1 MKKQNT
7 KGEMIMYQ
15 ALLFDLDGTL
25 TASGE
30 GITKSVRYALE
41 KLGRKAPSLEEL
53 EVFVGPPLLGQ
64 FMAYCGMSEEEA
76 NLGVKY
82 YRERYNQTGLYE
94 NRPYDGIK
102 ELLGQLKEKGFQ
114 LGVASSKPE
123 HMVREILH
131 HFHMEDYFRVIRGS
145 VPERLKMT
153 KAEVVEE
160 ALKDLG
166 YEQRREEAV
175 MIGDRKYDV
184 TGARTAHLACIG
196 VTYGYG
202 TEEELKESGADFV
215 VHSVK
220 ELGRLLMEER

>member
-1 MKKQNT
+1 
-7 KGEMIMYQ
+7 MYQ

-64 FMAYCGMSEEEA
+64 FMAYCGMSEDEA

-82 YRERYNQTGLYE
+82 YRERYNSIGLYE
-94 NRPYDGIK
+94 NQPYDGVK
-102 ELLGQLKEKGFQ
+102 ELLEQLKAKGFQ

-123 HMVREILH
+123 HMVREILQ
-131 HFHMEDYFRVIRGS
+131 HFHMADYFQVIRGS
-145 VPERLKMT
+145 IPERLKMT

-166 YEQRREEAV
+166 YENRREEAV

-184 TGARTAHLACIG
+184 EGAVTADLACIG

-202 TEEELKESGADFV
+202 TFEELKEAGADHIV
-215 VHSVK
+215 QSVE
-220 ELGRLLMEER
+220 ELGRLLTEDR